1 MLVDR
6 SYRYDN
12 MEISPLEM
20 NMVAEY
26 ITVRQLRDQFNLQ
39 RTEDEQFFREW
50 QDDLPELTDL
60 EKQLLDEVNS
70 DYRYLSESIMLEVIV
85 KMVVLS
91 PLLRLA
97 GFYRPPFD
105 ITAEKEINIS
115 SFDEETIIKG
125 RIDILIFQP
134 SFWVTVIETKR
145 TQYSLEAGIPQAL
158 AYMLSNPQ
166 PDKPVLGFVT
176 NGGEYRFLKLTKEI
190 TPKYA
195 QSDLFSIDSRND
207 LYTVLR
213 VLKRMVQ
220 LVSQ

>member
-1 MLVDR
+1 
-6 SYRYDN
+6 
-12 MEISPLEM
+12 
-20 NMVAEY
+20 MVATIAAEY
-26 ITVRQLRDQFNLQ
+26 ITRRQLRHKFDLE
-39 RTEDEQFFREW
+39 RTENEQFFREW
-50 QDDLPELTDL
+50 QDDLPQFTDL
-60 EKQLLDEVNS
+60 EKQLLDEVRS

-105 ITAEKEINIS
+105 ITAEKEIDLS

-125 RIDILIFQP
+125 RIDILIFKP
-134 SFWVTVIETKR
+134 EFWITVIETKR
-145 TQYSLEAGIPQAL
+145 KQYSLEAGIPQAL

-166 PDKPVLGFVT
+166 PDKPLLGFVT
-176 NGGEYRFLKLTKEI
+176 NGGEYRFLKLTKES

-213 VLKRMVQ
+213 VLKHMAQ

>member
-1 MLVDR
+1 
-6 SYRYDN
+6 
-12 MEISPLEM
+12 
-20 NMVAEY
+20 MVAEY
-26 ITVRQLRDQFNLQ
+26 ITLRQLRHKFNLE

-60 EKQLLDEVNS
+60 EKQLLDEVKS

-125 RIDILIFQP
+125 RIDILIFKP
-134 SFWVTVIETKR
+134 EFWITVIETKR
-145 TQYSLEAGIPQAL
+145 TQYSLEAAIPQAL

-166 PDKPVLGFVT
+166 PSPVLGFVT
-176 NGGEYRFLKLTKEI
+176 NGGEYRFLKLLKES

-207 LYTVLR
+207 LYTVLI
-213 VLKRMVQ
+213 VLKHMAQ

>member
-1 MLVDR
+1 
-6 SYRYDN
+6 
-12 MEISPLEM
+12 
-20 NMVAEY
+20 MVATIAAED
-26 ITVRQLRDQFNLQ
+26 ITRRQLRHKFGLE
-39 RTEDEQFFREW
+39 RTEDEQLFREW

-60 EKQLLDEVNS
+60 EKQLLDDVKS

-105 ITAEKEINIS
+105 ITAEKEIDIS
-115 SFDEETIIKG
+115 SFNEETIIKG
-125 RIDILIFQP
+125 RIDILIFKP
-134 SFWVTVIETKR
+134 EFWITVIETKR
-145 TQYSLEAGIPQAL
+145 TQYSLEAAIPQAL

-176 NGGEYRFLKLTKEI
+176 NGSEYRFLKLTKQN

-207 LYTVLR
+207 LYTALR
-213 VLKRMVQ
+213 VLKRMAQ

>member
-1 MLVDR
+1 M
-6 SYRYDN
+6 
-12 MEISPLEM
+12 
-20 NMVAEY
+20 MVTIAAEY
-26 ITVRQLRDQFNLQ
+26 ITRRQLRHKFNLE

-60 EKQLLDEVNS
+60 EKQLLDEVKG
-70 DYRYLSESIMLEVIV
+70 DYRYLSESIMLEAIV

-97 GFYRPPFD
+97 CFYRPPFD
-105 ITAEKEINIS
+105 LTGEKEIDIS
-115 SFDEETIIKG
+115 SFDEETIIK
-125 RIDILIFQP
+125 RPIDILIFKP
-134 SFWVTVIETKR
+134 EFWITVIERKR
-145 TQYSLEAGIPQAL
+145 TQYSLEAAIPQAL

-176 NGGEYRFLKLTKEI
+176 NGGEYRFLKLTKQNR
-190 TPKYA
+190 PKYA

-213 VLKRMVQ
+213 VLKRMAQ